1 MPTNITRES
10 LSSEVLQAVVRA
22 TVTLNAQVV
31 AFAIIPAG
39 TEPVG
44 GDFAAVSWIGSAS
57 TTRTAQKSAATYTAG
72 SYDVYVRVTD
82 TEVPVLYAGRML
94 VT

>member
-1 MPTNITRES
+1 VPTNITRES
-10 LSSEVLQAVVRA
+10 LSSEVIEVVVRSN
-22 TVTLNAQVV
+22 VTLNAQVV
-31 AFAIIPAG
+31 SMAIVAAG

-44 GDFAAVSWIGSAS
+44 GDFAAVSWIGTAG
-57 TTRTAQKSAATYTAG
+57 TTRTAQKSAAAYAQG
-72 SYDVYVRVTD
+72 SYDIYVKVVD

>member
-22 TVTLNAQVV
+22 TVTLNAQTV
-31 AFAIIPAG
+31 AMAVIPAG

-44 GDFAAVSWIGSAS
+44 GDFSAVSWIGSAA
-57 TTRTAQKSAATYTAG
+57 TTRTAQKSATTYAAG
-72 SYDVYVRVTD
+72 SYDVYVKVTD
-82 TEVPVLYAGRML
+82 SEVPVLYAGRML